1 MLASGVLASAA
12 CSGHSMSTD
21 ALSHVRGATYRLR
34 AVNGALL
41 PTRFAPMEDPQS
53 AQPVRLESGQIT
65 FQADSRATGELNG
78 AGELANVTRIFAGT
92 YVEEGARVLIYAN
105 GDVAPDT
112 AVVADDTITVRA
124 QFFRLPSRE
133 RSVMVMTYTR

>member
-1 MLASGVLASAA
+1 
-12 CSGHSMSTD
+12 MSTD

-34 AVNGALL
+34 AVDGALL
-41 PTRFAPMEDPQS
+41 PTRLAPMEDPQS

-65 FQADSRATGELNG
+65 FQADGRATGELNG
-78 AGELANVTRIFAGT
+78 AGELAAVTRIFAGA

-112 AVVADDTITVRA
+112 AAVSDDTITVRA
-124 QFFRLPSRE
+124 QFFRSPSRE
-133 RSVMVMTYTR
+133 RSVAVMTYTR